1 MDKSQSGKV
10 RLTTLFG
17 CFIVGIV
24 FVSAL
29 LGYSNILNRENSYPE
44 EKITVNNDPLENII
58 FEENKGEEEII
69 NPIEDVND
77 TDEEKDDGTNKE
89 AVIKDL
95 FEQYDESKDNFLR
108 VDREEYGGQDEEYY
122 YIDDID
128 SDSNLECLALYSGKL
143 TIYRYKDGNVE
154 TIIENEF
161 INMYINPTLYKVEN
175 KETKQVEYYFDEFD
189 ADGLCYVSS
198 AMLKLDLS
206 KEKPTLEYVYGYSCD
221 DEEEERK
228 QKEMGANADENDLAN
243 AHTLKYMIG
252 TDKVSKEEYDKN
264 EKAFGKSYNLLFTST
279 DEKTIFDVAKTR
291 KLVHRPRIL
300 Y

>member
-1 MDKSQSGKV
+1 MDMSQSGKV
-10 RLTTLFG
+10 RLTTLIG
-17 CFIVGIV
+17 CFILGVV

-58 FEENKGEEEII
+58 LEENTVEEETI

-77 TDEEKDDGTNKE
+77 TDEEEDATKKE
-89 AVIKDL
+89 AIVKDL
-95 FEQYDESKDNFLR
+95 FDQYDESKDNFLR
-108 VDREEYGGQDEEYY
+108 VDREEFYGQDEEYY

-128 SDSNLECLALYSGKL
+128 GDSNLECLALYSGHL
-143 TIYRYKDGNVE
+143 TIYRYKDGNIE
-154 TIIENEF
+154 TILENEF
-161 INMYINPTLYKVEN
+161 INMYINPILYKVEN
-175 KETKQVEYYFDEFD
+175 KETKDIEYYFDAFD
-189 ADGLCYVSS
+189 ADGLCYVNS
-198 AMLKLDLS
+198 AMLKLDLLG
-206 KEKPTLEYVYGYSCD
+206 EKPTLEYVYGYTCD

-228 QKEMGANADENDLAN
+228 QKEMGANADENDLAS

-252 TDKVSKEEYDKN
+252 TNKVSKEEYDKN